1 VTFVLRNGRATP
13 VHVLVGLTDLDYT
26 EVLTGVAEGDTVL
39 VLPTSGL
46 VNDLDKQQK
55 KAQTKAGGGALPGLR
70 QQ

>member
-13 VHVLVGLTDLDYT
+13 MHVLVGLTDLDYT
-26 EVLTGVAEGDTVL
+26 EVLSGLSERDTVL
-39 VLPTSGL
+39 ILPTSGL

-55 KAQTKAGGGALPGLR
+55 KAQTRAGGGLPGVR